1 MLTSCFMKLPDELI
15 LHIASF
21 LDDFHKIKLSY
32 ASKHLQNLIYH
43 SKLKFNVQQY
53 LFNLKYLKNECFRY
67 IKKINTDGV
76 VYGECEQCFRMQLL
90 YTYNDGDTEK
100 CICLNDCKMNCFNC
114 YTYVTFRYI
123 ENGCPNCFRDLTCHP
138 HHLLYHHF

>member
-1 MLTSCFMKLPDELI
+1 MVTSCFMKLPDELI
-15 LHIASF
+15 LYIASF

-32 ASKHLQNLIYH
+32 TSKHLRNLIYH

-67 IKKINTDGV
+67 IKRINTDGV

-100 CICLNDCKMNCFNC
+100 CICLNNCRMTCFNC

-123 ENGCPNCFRDLTCHP
+123 EHGCPNCYRDLAF
-138 HHLLYHHF
+138 HHHHF